1 MRRSRLSKKT
11 EKKSLQTIILS
22 ILGIGLILFLLFRYG
37 IPLMSDASFFF
48 SRIVSSTDKK
58 TQAKDEDKFV
68 PVPELD
74 PLPKVTKE
82 QNVKVSGTSLSGLS
96 VVLYVNGNKDDE
108 MEVAEDGTFEFSVRL
123 TEGENIIK
131 SKAVKDKTESEFSQS
146 ITTNYKK
153 EGPELTIEAPRDGE
167 TVSGSNP
174 YNISGKTEA
183 DTTVTVN
190 DFQAIISGE
199 TWTYALT
206 LKDGENEIKAIAIDL
221 AGNKTEKIIK
231 INYSP

>member
-1 MRRSRLSKKT
+1 MRRSRLSKKA
-11 EKKSLQTIILS
+11 EKKSIQTIILS

-37 IPLMSDASFFF
+37 IPLISDASFFF
-48 SRIVSSTDKK
+48 SRIVSSGDKK
-58 TQAKDEDKFV
+58 TQTKEEDKFV
-68 PVPELD
+68 PIPNLD

-82 QNVKVSGTSLSGLS
+82 QNVKVTGTSLSELS
-96 VVLYVNGNKDDE
+96 VVLYLNGNKDEE
-108 MEVAEDGTFEFSVRL
+108 MEVAKDGTFEFSVRL

-131 SKAVKDKTESEFSQS
+131 AKALKSGNESEFSES
-146 ITTNYKK
+146 ITTTYKK
-153 EGPELTIEAPRDGE
+153 EEPELTIEAPRDGE

-174 YNISGKTEA
+174 YNVSGKTEP
-183 DTTVTVN
+183 DTTVAVN

-206 LKDGENEIKAIAIDL
+206 LKDGENEIKVIATDL